1 MTTGKI
7 TAVCGVPGSAF
18 PAIKPGATAKL
29 AFAGASVQSA
39 AVNSRIVRVISSSDC
54 HIAFGSNP
62 TATANDLLLPANKP
76 EYFVC
81 NPTDLIA
88 AIQDAAGGNLYITP
102 AL

>member
-7 TAVCGVPGSAF
+7 T
-18 PAIKPGATAKL
+18 
-29 AFAGASVQSA
+29 
-39 AVNSRIVRVISSSDC
+39 
-54 HIAFGSNP
+54 
-62 TATANDLLLPANKP
+62 